1 MFDLINEI
9 WQTMRTNKL
18 RTALTGLAV
27 AWGIFMLIILLGI
40 SKGVLTSF
48 QSSSLAQN
56 PNKINVYPGNTSMPY
71 KGLKEGRYIQLRD
84 RNLDEIKNDNPNYV
98 ASATAEMN
106 QSGTISTPLDY
117 ITTSY
122 SGVFP
127 GTEKMLQLPM
137 IYGRFI
143 NEKDLNDMR
152 KVIVLNKKDAET
164 LFKNIGS
171 SIGKTVDVN
180 GIAFTLVGIYEHEW
194 RSGTFIPYT
203 TARALSGFDDKVYS
217 IQVDI
222 KGVKNME
229 DAERVER
236 NIKST
241 LAKYNQFDPDDESA
255 VWMWNRFS
263 SYLNSQEAAGVLNTA
278 MWVIG
283 LLTLITGIVGV
294 SNIMFVSVRE
304 RTHEI
309 GIRRAIGARPH
320 NILLQVIIESVAMTT
335 LFGYIGILLGTIGN
349 EIMAQVFA
357 DGDFI
362 KDPRVDLSL
371 AIEVTVVLIVSGA
384 LAGIFPAMRA
394 LKIRPVEALSLIH
407 I

>member
-18 RTALTGLAV
+18 RTALTGISV

-56 PNKINVYPGNTSMPY
+56 PNKITVYPGNTSMPY

-84 RNLDEIKNDNPNYV
+84 RNLDEIKNDNPHDV

-106 QSGTISTPLDY
+106 QSGTISTTLDY

-241 LAKYNQFDPDDESA
+241 LAKYNQFNPDDESA

-362 KDPRVDLSL
+362 RDPRVDLSL

-394 LKIRPVEALSLIH
+394 LKIRPVEALRTE
-407 I
+407 

>member
-84 RNLDEIKNDNPNYV
+84 RNLDEIKNDNPNDV

-152 KVIVLNKKDAET
+152 KVIVLNNKDAET

-394 LKIRPVEALSLIH
+394 LKIRPVEALRTE
-407 I
+407 

>member
-18 RTALTGLAV
+18 RTALTGISV

-56 PNKINVYPGNTSMPY
+56 PNKITVYPGNTSMPY

-84 RNLDEIKNDNPNYV
+84 RNLDEIKNDNPHDV

-106 QSGTISTPLDY
+106 QSGTISTTLDY
-117 ITTSY
+117 ITTNY

-203 TARALSGFDDKVYS
+203 TARALSGFDDKVYC

-241 LAKYNQFDPDDESA
+241 LAKYNQFNPDDESA

-394 LKIRPVEALSLIH
+394 LKIRPVEALRTE
-407 I
+407 

>member
-84 RNLDEIKNDNPNYV
+84 RNLDEIKNDNPNDV

-106 QSGTISTPLDY
+106 QSGTIATPLDY

-127 GTEKMLQLPM
+127 GTERMLQLPM

-394 LKIRPVEALSLIH
+394 LKIRPVEALRTE
-407 I
+407 

>member
-18 RTALTGLAV
+18 RTALTGISV

-56 PNKINVYPGNTSMPY
+56 PNKITVYPGNTSMPY

-84 RNLDEIKNDNPNYV
+84 RNLDEIKNDNPHDV

-241 LAKYNQFDPDDESA
+241 LAKYNQFNPDDESA

-335 LFGYIGILLGTIGN
+335 LFGYIGILLGTISN

-394 LKIRPVEALSLIH
+394 LKIRPVEALRTE
-407 I
+407 

>member
-84 RNLDEIKNDNPNYV
+84 RNLDEIKNDNPNDV

-362 KDPRVDLSL
+362 K
-371 AIEVTVVLIVSGA
+371 
-384 LAGIFPAMRA
+384 
-394 LKIRPVEALSLIH
+394 
-407 I
+407 